1 MAQIGIKLDDTNNAL
16 WSQVVEIYIS
26 DKAKLGYI
34 NDEFPQS
41 SPRDFTY
48 RQRQSKDSIMKG

>member
-41 SPRDFTY
+41 SPGHLTY
-48 RQRQSKDSIMKG
+48 